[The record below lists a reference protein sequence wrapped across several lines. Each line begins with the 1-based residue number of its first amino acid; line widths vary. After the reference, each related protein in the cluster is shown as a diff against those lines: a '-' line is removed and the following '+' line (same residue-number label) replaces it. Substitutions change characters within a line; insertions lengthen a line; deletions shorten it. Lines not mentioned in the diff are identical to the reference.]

1 MDLEEILSE
10 AGPLIEKHGDH
21 LFKLGQEHSK
31 IVLFQILRDLMQEK
45 HSTNDQIAV
54 ETIAW
59 LWIEAAERYS
69 NL

>member
-1 MDLEEILSE
+1 MDLEDILTE
-10 AGPLIEKHGDH
+10 AKPLIEEQGDR
-21 LFKLGQEHSK
+21 LFKLGQEHTK

-45 HSTNDQIAV
+45 HLINDQIAV

-59 LWIEAAERYS
+59 IWIETAERYS